1 MFCLSDLSRHLDDRP
16 QHVDIRDRA
25 FMPQPL
31 SRLAD
36 RANRDRLPYVDIRD
50 QAFVREPL
58 VLMIDRIILTGFLS
72 LTSAIER
79 SSGNRCLDD
88 LSRHSRPPL
97 HVDICDR
104 AFVLR

>member
-1 MFCLSDLSRHLDDRP
+1 
-16 QHVDIRDRA
+16 
-25 FMPQPL
+25 MPQPL

-79 SSGNRCLDD
+79 SSGNRLP
-88 LSRHSRPPL
+88 R
-97 HVDICDR
+97 
-104 AFVLR
+104 